1 MSTNNKRV
9 TKRAPGFFPAKT
21 MTRQEF
27 LTPFDRI
34 FDDMIGNMFPTIA
47 NDFGDDFFTKGSYP
61 KVNVVNYDECI
72 EIDAAI
78 PGMTKEDVD
87 VEITDGVLTIQGTS
101 NQNRNVDD
109 AQYLKREIKRSS
121 FRRSFT
127 LGDNLQ
133 ADNITARYD
142 NGILTLVIPKFTPDD
157 VKPITRKISI
167 S

>member
-1 MSTNNKRV
+1 MSAIIRRRNNL
-9 TKRAPGFFPAKT
+9 PAKT
-21 MTRQEF
+21 LTRQEF

-34 FDDMIGNMFPTIA
+34 FDDMLGSMFPTIA

-61 KVNVVNYDECI
+61 KVNVVNYDSSI

-78 PGMTKEDVD
+78 PGLTKDDVN

-101 NQNRNVDD
+101 AQRENVDD

-127 LGDNLQ
+127 LGDNL
-133 ADNITARYD
+133 DSSNVTARFD
-142 NGILTLVIPKFTPDD
+142 NGILTLSIPKLVPDD
-157 VKPITRKISI
+157 SKPVTRKITI
-167 S
+167 E

>member
-1 MSTNNKRV
+1 MSAIIRRRNNL
-9 TKRAPGFFPAKT
+9 PAKT
-21 MTRQEF
+21 LTRQEF

-34 FDDMIGNMFPTIA
+34 FDDMLGSMFPTIA

-61 KVNVVNYDECI
+61 KVNVVNYDNSI

-78 PGMTKEDVD
+78 PGLTKDDVN

-101 NQNRNVDD
+101 AQRENVDD

-127 LGDNLQ
+127 LGDNL
-133 ADNITARYD
+133 DSSNVTARFD
-142 NGILTLVIPKFTPDD
+142 NGILTLSIPKLVPDD
-157 VKPITRKISI
+157 AKPVTRKITI
-167 S
+167 E

>member
-1 MSTNNKRV
+1 MSAIIRRRNNL
-9 TKRAPGFFPAKT
+9 PAKT
-21 MTRQEF
+21 LTRQEF

-34 FDDMIGNMFPTIA
+34 FDDMLGSMFPTIA

-61 KVNVVNYDECI
+61 KVNVVNYDSSI

-78 PGMTKEDVD
+78 PGLTKDDVN

-101 NQNRNVDD
+101 AQRENVDD

-127 LGDNLQ
+127 LGDNL
-133 ADNITARYD
+133 DSSNVTARFD
-142 NGILTLVIPKFTPDD
+142 NGILTLSIPKLVPDD
-157 VKPITRKISI
+157 VKPVTRKITI
-167 S
+167 E

>member
-1 MSTNNKRV
+1 MSALIR
-9 TKRAPGFFPAKT
+9 RRGSFPAKT
-21 MTRQEF
+21 MTKQEF

-34 FDDMIGNMFPTIA
+34 FDDMFGNMFPTIA

-87 VEITDGVLTIQGTS
+87 VEITDGVWTIQGTS
-101 NQNRNVDD
+101 NQNRPLVDD
-109 AQYLKREIKRSS
+109 SQYLKREIKRSS

-127 LGDNLQ
+127 LGDNLDSENVS
-133 ADNITARYD
+133 AKFD
-142 NGILTLVIPKFTPDD
+142 NGILTLSIPKLVPDD
-157 VKPITRKISI
+157 AKPVTRKIMI
-167 S
+167 E

>member
-1 MSTNNKRV
+1 MSAIIRRRNNNL
-9 TKRAPGFFPAKT
+9 PAKT

-34 FDDMIGNMFPTIA
+34 FDDMFGNMFPTIA

-61 KVNVVNYDECI
+61 KVNVVNYDDGI

-78 PGMTKEDVD
+78 PGMTKDDVD

-101 NQNRNVDD
+101 NQNRHVDD

-127 LGDNLQ
+127 LGDNL
-133 ADNITARYD
+133 DSENISASFD
-142 NGILTLVIPKFTPDD
+142 NGILTLSIPKLVPDD
-157 VKPITRKISI
+157 VKPVTRKINI
-167 S
+167 T

>member
-1 MSTNNKRV
+1 MSAIIRRRNNNL
-9 TKRAPGFFPAKT
+9 PAKT

-34 FDDMIGNMFPTIA
+34 FDDMFGNMFPTLA

-78 PGMTKEDVD
+78 PGMTKDDVD
-87 VEITDGVLTIQGTS
+87 VEITDGVLTIQGAG
-101 NQNRNVDD
+101 NQNRIVDD
-109 AQYLKREIKRSS
+109 SQYLKREIKRSS

-127 LGDNLQ
+127 LGDNLDSAQ
-133 ADNITARYD
+133 VSAKFD
-142 NGILTLVIPKFTPDD
+142 NGILTLRIPKLVPDD
-157 VKPITRKISI
+157 AKPVTRKITI
-167 S
+167 E

>member
-1 MSTNNKRV
+1 MSAIIRRRNSL
-9 TKRAPGFFPAKT
+9 PART
-21 MTRQEF
+21 MTKQEF

-34 FDDMIGNMFPTIA
+34 FDDMLGSMFPTIA

-61 KVNVVNYDECI
+61 KVNVVNYDDGI

-78 PGMTKEDVD
+78 PGMTKDDVD

-127 LGDNLQ
+127 LGDNLDSENVS
-133 ADNITARYD
+133 AKFD
-142 NGILTLVIPKFTPDD
+142 NGILTLSIPKLVPDD
-157 VKPITRKISI
+157 EKPVTRKIEI
-167 S
+167 T

>member
-1 MSTNNKRV
+1 MSAIIRRRNNL
-9 TKRAPGFFPAKT
+9 PAKT
-21 MTRQEF
+21 LTRQEF

-34 FDDMIGNMFPTIA
+34 FDDMLGSMFPTIA

-61 KVNVVNYDECI
+61 KVNVVNYDNSI

-78 PGMTKEDVD
+78 PGLTKDDVN

-101 NQNRNVDD
+101 AQRENVDD

-127 LGDNLQ
+127 LGDNLDSNNVS
-133 ADNITARYD
+133 AKFD
-142 NGILTLVIPKFTPDD
+142 NGILTLSIPKLVPDD
-157 VKPITRKISI
+157 VKPVTRKITI
-167 S
+167 E

>member
-1 MSTNNKRV
+1 MSAIIRRRNSNL
-9 TKRAPGFFPAKT
+9 PART
-21 MTRQEF
+21 MTKQEF

-34 FDDMIGNMFPTIA
+34 FDDMFGNMFPTIA
-47 NDFGDDFFTKGSYP
+47 NDFGEDFFLKGSYP

-78 PGMTKEDVD
+78 PGMTKDDVD

-109 AQYLKREIKRSS
+109 SQYLKREIKRSS

-127 LGDNLQ
+127 LGDNLDSQ
-133 ADNITARYD
+133 NVSAKFDS
-142 NGILTLVIPKFTPDD
+142 GILTLVIPKLVPDD
-157 VKPITRKISI
+157 TKPVTRKITI
-167 S
+167 E